1 MHEHIPPASR
11 PARDSSSLPAPSR
24 DETVSWS
31 VVDLHT
37 WQAHS
42 RGVPIG
48 TIVQTEQLG
57 AEYSLGR
64 VAGELTG
71 QHSSLENAKAQL
83 EGWARWQLRL
93 PWAS

>member
-1 MHEHIPPASR
+1 VHTHISPASR
-11 PARDSSSLPAPSR
+11 PARAVAPVQSH

-42 RGVPIG
+42 RGLPIG
-48 TIVQTEQLG
+48 TIVQTDRRG
-57 AEYSLGR
+57 TEYSLGR
-64 VAGELTG
+64 VAGEVAG
-71 QHSSLENAKAQL
+71 RHSSLENAKAQL